1 MTKRYLSILLLGAVT
16 LFHACWLQ
24 AGAIDE
30 AVRRGSLKVGTNPT
44 YMPFQMTDRQGRVV
58 GFEIDLLHEMS
69 KSLGVK
75 LELLPSGYP
84 ELIPNLLAGKTDLVA
99 SGMTLTQERNLRLNF
114 SDPFI
119 VVGQTLLIPLALA
132 NKVQS
137 FEDLNEPGY
146 RLRVKAGT
154 TGEIVAR
161 RMIGKAQLVSYATEE
176 EGVQDVIDG
185 KADAFIHDA
194 PYNLV
199 AVNKLGQGKLLCLEQ
214 PFTYEP
220 LAFGLKKG
228 DHDSLNWINHFLH
241 QIAEDGTYDRIHD
254 KWFKETAWLAE
265 ID

>member
-1 MTKRYLSILLLGAVT
+1 MTKRYLALLLGVAV
-16 LFHACWLQ
+16 LLQAGGLQ

-44 YMPFQMTDRQGRVV
+44 YMPFQMTDKQGRVV

-69 KSLGVK
+69 KALGVR
-75 LELLPSGYP
+75 LELLPSAYP
-84 ELIPNLLAGKTDLVA
+84 ELIPDLLAGKTDLIA
-99 SGMTLTQERNLRLNF
+99 SGMTLTPERNLRLNF

-119 VVGQTLLIPLALA
+119 VVGQTMLITQELSGR
-132 NKVQS
+132 VQG
-137 FEDLNEPGY
+137 FEDLNDAAF
-146 RLRVKAGT
+146 RIRVKAGT
-154 TGEIVAR
+154 TGEIVAKKL
-161 RMIGKAQLVSYATEE
+161 IGNAQLVSYATEE
-176 EGVQDVIDG
+176 EGVRDVLDG

-199 AVNKLGQGKLLCLEQ
+199 AANRLGAGKLVCLDQ
-214 PFTYEP
+214 PFTYER

-228 DHDSLNWINHFLH
+228 DHDSLNWINHFLN